1 MIVLPRDFVET
12 TEGLIFAVVEPG
24 LEDGKVLCFLRYQR
38 IQRSD
43 PLRKCATD
51 TANSLLREAYPQY
64 LHHSDR
70 LDADL
75 HGVAMS
81 AIVAHYRP
89 TVRMAALLRAAS
101 PADHLEQRLC
111 RLASVFIQSGVPADV
126 LGVTGSLLLGAQNP
140 DSDIDLVVYGR
151 DQFHAARAV
160 LRQGLQDGL
169 WRDLND
175 AEWRETYRRRGTALS
190 FDEFVWHER
199 RKANKAVFDGTKF
212 DLAQVDPDMRRE
224 EAVWR
229 KRGPRL
235 LEATVLDDM
244 ASFDY
249 PARYRIDHPD
259 IPEIC
264 VHTHTYVGQARRG
277 ERIEASGFVE
287 QAESGMS
294 RLSIGSSREAPG
306 EYLRVVR

>member
-1 MIVLPRDFVET
+1 VIVLPRDFVET
-12 TEGLIFAVVEPG
+12 AEGLIFAVVEAG
-24 LEDGKVLCFLRYQR
+24 LEDGKALCFLRYRRTQP
-38 IQRSD
+38 SGM
-43 PLRKCATD
+43 LRKCDTD
-51 TANSLLREAYPQY
+51 TANSLLRESYPQY
-64 LHHSDR
+64 LHHSHR

-75 HGVAMS
+75 HGAAVS

-89 TVRMAALLRAAS
+89 TVRMAALLGAAS
-101 PADHLEQRLC
+101 AADPLERRLC
-111 RLASVFIQSGVPADV
+111 RLASVFIQCGVPPDA

-151 DQFHAARAV
+151 NHFHAARAV
-160 LRQGLQDGL
+160 LRQGLQDGQ

-175 AEWRETYRRRGTALS
+175 GEWQETYRRRGAALS

-212 DLAQVDPDMRRE
+212 DLTQVDPEPRGE
-224 EAVWR
+224 QTVWR
-229 KRGPRL
+229 KRGPRF
-235 LEATVLDDM
+235 LEATVLDDA

-264 VHTHTYVGQARRG
+264 VHTHTYVGQASRG
-277 ERIEASGFVE
+277 ERIEASGFLE
-287 QAESGMS
+287 QTDSGMR